1 VNKQSQDS
9 YEPQSFQEAA
19 RDEKWIEE
27 MNEEI
32 MMIEKPK
39 GKDTVDVKW
48 VYKIKYNEDGSIKKY
63 KARLA
68 AKSYSQ

>member
-1 VNKQSQDS
+1 MNKQSQDS